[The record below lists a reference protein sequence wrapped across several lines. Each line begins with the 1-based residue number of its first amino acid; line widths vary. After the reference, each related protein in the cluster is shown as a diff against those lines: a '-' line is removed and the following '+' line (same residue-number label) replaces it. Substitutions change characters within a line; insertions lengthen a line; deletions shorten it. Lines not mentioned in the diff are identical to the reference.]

1 MKIKPLLY
9 SNIQT
14 THTSYAVNFEIENNI
29 TFIKGDSGTGKSA
42 VFSFIEELTTEKK
55 NIKCYNYLDA
65 KANYKVAIKRSKDKL
80 FVIDNADL
88 LLDDKM
94 REYIAHD
101 KNNQY
106 IIIGRNPKG
115 LLLSYDEIYELKSS
129 TKGEIT
135 SFSLEQMKL

>member
-14 THTSYAVNFEIENNI
+14 THTSYAVDFEIENNI

-42 VFSFIEELTTEKK
+42 VFSFIEELTTEQK

-65 KANYKVAIKRSKDKL
+65 KANYKGAIKRSKDKL